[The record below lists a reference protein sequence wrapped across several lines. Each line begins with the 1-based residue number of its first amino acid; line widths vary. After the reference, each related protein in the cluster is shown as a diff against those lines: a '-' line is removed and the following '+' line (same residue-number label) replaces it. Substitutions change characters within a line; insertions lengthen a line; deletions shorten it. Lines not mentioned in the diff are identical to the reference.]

1 MLNSVFQNIR
11 HFGKIL
17 AILEED
23 FFIFG
28 KMFPKDVIPRGFEI
42 LTLELK
48 LYKSNGLVIGTYKPQ
63 SLNNIAFISQ
73 IRKILTYD
81 SE

>member
-1 MLNSVFQNIR
+1 
-11 HFGKIL
+11 
-17 AILEED
+17 
-23 FFIFG
+23 
-28 KMFPKDVIPRGFEI
+28 MFPKDVIPRGFEI

>member
-1 MLNSVFQNIR
+1 
-11 HFGKIL
+11 
-17 AILEED
+17 
-23 FFIFG
+23 
-28 KMFPKDVIPRGFEI
+28 MFPKDVIPRGFEI

-48 LYKSNGLVIGTYKPQ
+48 LCKSNGLVIGTYKPQ